1 MFTSLSECYC
11 VVNKIDKAIKVV
23 NKALE
28 YLKDTKYEGEIKL
41 ADAKISVYKNDI
53 KNALKILNA
62 IKSDQDT
69 FIKVCF
75 FFKFI
80 LKYIFDIY
88 KQYNELNCYYFL
100 GPKNES
106 RYLYEYKSR
115 SI

>member
-1 MFTSLSECYC
+1 M
-11 VVNKIDKAIKVV
+11 VDKIDKAVKVV

-41 ADAKISVYKNDI
+41 ADAKIALYKYDI
-53 KNALKILNA
+53 KNALKILNT

-75 FFKFI
+75 LNLFSDLYLII
-80 LKYIFDIY
+80 LYT
-88 KQYNELNCYYFL
+88 LL
-100 GPKNES
+100 
-106 RYLYEYKSR
+106 